1 MTQLLERA
9 FTEASKLPELQQNV
23 LARWLI
29 DELLVEKKWE
39 RLFANS
45 EDLLAD
51 LAEEALQE
59 HRAGKTQ
66 PLDLDVL

>member
-39 RLFANS
+39 RLFADS